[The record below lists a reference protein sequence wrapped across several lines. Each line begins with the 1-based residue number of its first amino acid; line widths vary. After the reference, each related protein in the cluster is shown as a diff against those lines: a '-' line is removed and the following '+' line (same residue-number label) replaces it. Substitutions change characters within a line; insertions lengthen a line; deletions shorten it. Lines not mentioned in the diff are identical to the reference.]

1 MLKLHPPKA
10 SKKFIKSINYF
21 RGIAIIIIVLGH
33 SFDLAHWEIS
43 NSLEQ
48 FIYSL
53 SLNGTVYFV
62 FISGFLYNHIF
73 FSRFNYKKFLSKK
86 IQYVLVPY
94 ILFSLIPILHAVFL
108 NGGGYGLPDTLRDDP
123 FRAIIWYLCTGN
135 IILAYWYV
143 PMAMLLFAISPIVN
157 RIIKSGHILAI
168 LLALIPIS
176 LIVHRPI
183 ENLNAL
189 HSLIYF
195 FPVYLLGAWSSINHR
210 IISEHLKDHKKQLL
224 LAALAIILGLLQVF
238 VWQHSGN
245 FAKEFWSITVPDINL
260 LQKIVLCFLFISIL
274 DRYENTEIPWLSKV
288 AETSFSIYFIHVF
301 VLNGVFSLF
310 TRLNF
315 SYQGNFFIW
324 LFVGSA
330 TVMVSMAIAF
340 IVKTLLQKRSRYLIG
355 W

>member
-1 MLKLHPPKA
+1 MLKLHPPIVQ
-10 SKKFIKSINYF
+10 KKFINSINYF

-33 SFDLAHWEIS
+33 SFDLAHWDIS
-43 NSLEQ
+43 NNLET

-73 FSRFNYKKFLSKK
+73 FARFNYKKFLSKK

-94 ILFSLIPILHAVFL
+94 ILFSLVPILHAVFL
-108 NGGGYGLPDTLRDDP
+108 NGGGYGLPDTLRDNP
-123 FRAIIWYLCTGN
+123 LRAIIWYLCTGN

-157 RIIKSGHILAI
+157 KIIKSGK
-168 LLALIPIS
+168 LLAVVLALLPIS

-183 ENLNAL
+183 ENLNAI

-210 IISEHLKDHKKQLL
+210 IISEYLRDHKKQLL
-224 LAALAIILGLLQVF
+224 LAAVAILLGLLQVF
-238 VWQHSGN
+238 VWQHAGN
-245 FAKEFWSITVPDINL
+245 FAKDFWSITVPDINL
-260 LQKIVLCFLFISIL
+260 LQKIVLCFLFISLL
-274 DRYENTEIPWLSKV
+274 DRYENTEIPWLNKV
-288 AETSFSIYFIHVF
+288 AETSFAIYFIHVF
-301 VLNGVFSLF
+301 VLNATFSLF

-315 SYQGNFFIW
+315 NYQGNFLIW

-330 TVMVSMAIAF
+330 TVIASMAIAF
-340 IVKTLLQKRSRYLIG
+340 GVKAVLKKKSRYLIG